1 MRLFLYLPQQQAKK
15 APAGAKYL
23 QWLDSTAFLMKETN
37 KYGRIFASAGSVA
50 TIFPYPP
57 GIMLLP

>member
-1 MRLFLYLPQQQAKK
+1 MRPFLYLPQQQAKK

-37 KYGRIFASAGSVA
+37 KYGPDFCVCRLGRHN
-50 TIFPYPP
+50 FPYPP